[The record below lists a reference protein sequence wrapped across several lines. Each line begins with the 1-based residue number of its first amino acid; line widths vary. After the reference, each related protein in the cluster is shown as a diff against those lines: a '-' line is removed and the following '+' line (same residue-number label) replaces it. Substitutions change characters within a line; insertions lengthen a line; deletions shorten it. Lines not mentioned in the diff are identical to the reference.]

1 MCGWGPVG
9 NTYTQKT
16 IEEMADSD
24 LNKVSWDQLISGLR
38 DAFGHDCV
46 NIDEVKQL
54 MTSYESDPSDWK
66 LYSKFDPHRYV
77 MVVYRYYK
85 LCCLSTHK

>member
-1 MCGWGPVG
+1 MGPS
-9 NTYTQKT
+9 TYTQTT

-24 LNKVSWDQLISGLR
+24 LNKVSWDQLISGLK
-38 DAFGHDCV
+38 DAFCHDCV

-77 MVVYRYYK
+77 M
-85 LCCLSTHK
+85 LCTDTITV